1 MIKNC
6 FLDDQPDFY
15 KVVELDGEKI
25 ATIHALTRND
35 FAAIEKAAYRRR
47 VINGEFE
54 IDINEQALLVTRMFK
69 SLTGQK
75 DSGWELGDKDGKVR
89 DITEKN
95 ISLLVKGKG
104 KKVFFAINDAIDE
117 LLKQNT
123 ITEGISK
130 N

>member
-54 IDINEQALLVTRMFK
+54 IDINEQALLVTRMYR
-69 SLTGQK
+69 SLTGEK
-75 DSGWELGDKDGKVR
+75 EAGWELGDKDGKVR

>member
-35 FAAIEKAAYRRR
+35 FASIEKVAYRKR

-75 DSGWELGDKDGKVR
+75 DSGWELDREV
-89 DITEKN
+89 TEKN

>member
-15 KVVELDGEKI
+15 KTVELDGEKI

-35 FAAIEKAAYRRR
+35 LAAIEKSAYRRR
-47 VINGEFE
+47 VVAGEFE
-54 IDINEQALLVTRMFK
+54 IDINEQALLVTRMYR
-69 SLTGQK
+69 SLIGET
-75 DSGWELGDKDGKVR
+75 DAGWELGR
-89 DITEKN
+89 DVTEKN

-104 KKVFFAINDAIDE
+104 KKVFFAINDAINE
-117 LLKQNT
+117 LLAQNT
-123 ITEGISK
+123 VTEDISK